1 MASLVPKKPTTPPP
15 SKTARRQTAT
25 TAPRHVLSTT
35 RSNSSPGGPL
45 PKQVWSVSNKMD
57 VHGKSYKERSV
68 HFAEVPQIILFLS
81 APDDGK
87 AEDVPGIRS
96 LAAVVEEDE
105 RDDGNHEVVPAPP
118 DPVPKDSCEG
128 GLAALVAVER
138 LDEVDSMEAPELR
151 QLCGAL
157 LRQRRELQSQLA
169 EREAS
174 CTRLL
179 SENSELRAL
188 HSRLFGAL
196 EREGLDVEELL
207 KEDERKLRT
216 AKVERQLEEELR
228 ELHGLVAEQQKQ
240 LDAALTESQGLR
252 RELEASQRFASKE
265 TTLPS
270 EVANES
276 IKAQQALEAAR
287 PASASEEE
295 EAPDPL
301 PNPPAEPRRPWPLRT
316 VRKAVAPLRPA
327 AAKPQP
333 VRLQIR
339 FMPAA
344 ASSVSGRPVHK
355 TQVSVH
361 TSAPPTEVLRL
372 LLDQGLA
379 WPASLAP
386 AGEEFGL
393 PGHLL
398 FHGKL
403 LDEGKPLVE
412 QGIQDGCELRLVKGP
427 KVHAPVRCPRGLLMN
442 AHPWEPGK
450 IGQKAGVT
458 APPDV

>member
-1 MASLVPKKPTTPPP
+1 M
-15 SKTARRQTAT
+15 
-25 TAPRHVLSTT
+25 
-35 RSNSSPGGPL
+35 
-45 PKQVWSVSNKMD
+45 
-57 VHGKSYKERSV
+57 
-68 HFAEVPQIILFLS
+68 
-81 APDDGK
+81 
-87 AEDVPGIRS
+87 
-96 LAAVVEEDE
+96 
-105 RDDGNHEVVPAPP
+105 
-118 DPVPKDSCEG
+118 
-128 GLAALVAVER
+128 
-138 LDEVDSMEAPELR
+138 
-151 QLCGAL
+151 
-157 LRQRRELQSQLA
+157 
-169 EREAS
+169 
-174 CTRLL
+174 
-179 SENSELRAL
+179 
-188 HSRLFGAL
+188 
-196 EREGLDVEELL
+196 EELL

-240 LDAALTESQGLR
+240 LDAAAAESQGLR
-252 RELEASQRFASKE
+252 RELEASQRCASKE
-265 TTLPS
+265 TTLPA
-270 EVANES
+270 EANEGV
-276 IKAQQALEAAR
+276 KALEAAR
-287 PASASEEE
+287 PVSAGEEE

-301 PNPPAEPRRPWPLRT
+301 PHPPAEQKRPWPLRT

-327 AAKPQP
+327 AAKAQP

-355 TQVSVH
+355 TQVFVH

-372 LLDQGLA
+372 LLGQGLA

-427 KVHAPVRCPRGLLMN
+427 KVHPPVKCPRGLLMN

-450 IGQKAGVT
+450 IGQNC
-458 APPDV
+458 